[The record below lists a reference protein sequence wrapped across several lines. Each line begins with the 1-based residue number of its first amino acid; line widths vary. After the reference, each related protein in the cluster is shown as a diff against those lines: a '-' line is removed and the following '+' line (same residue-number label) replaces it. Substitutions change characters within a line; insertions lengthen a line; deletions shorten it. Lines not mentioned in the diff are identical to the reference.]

1 MKERE
6 PELASF
12 RVPAAASESWRR
24 SLDHTYRWPF
34 AAPSPY
40 FETEPQALS
49 ADWGRVFDYYRYQR
63 DLEGFGRVMTEL
75 EESVSDMA
83 SGMIK
88 PDGTWIPDLAMAD
101 KLIALDVFAAD
112 NAAEVRNGIL
122 HSTVSAF
129 CFSKKR
135 TFAVI
140 TREGEK

>member
-12 RVPAAASESWRR
+12 RIPSAAAESWRR
-24 SLDHTYRWPF
+24 ELDRTYRWPF

-40 FETEPQALS
+40 FDTVPQALS

-83 SGMIK
+83 SGMLK
-88 PDGTWIPDLAMAD
+88 PDGTWIPELAMAD
-101 KLIALDVFAAD
+101 KLIALDVFAASSG
-112 NAAEVRNGIL
+112 AELREGIL
-122 HSTVSAF
+122 NLTVS
-129 CFSKKR
+129 
-135 TFAVI
+135 VI
-140 TREGEK
+140 L